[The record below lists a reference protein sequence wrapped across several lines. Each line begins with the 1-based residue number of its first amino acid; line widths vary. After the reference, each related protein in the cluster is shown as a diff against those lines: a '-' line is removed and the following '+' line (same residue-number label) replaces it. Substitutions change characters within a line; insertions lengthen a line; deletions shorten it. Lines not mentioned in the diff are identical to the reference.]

1 MRNDF
6 EEKIHNTWKKH
17 HDGEIHM
24 VCLPVPGEMV
34 FYLKTR
40 QEDNYFEIEHYFGHD
55 YLLSKNVIRK
65 TEIPNIY
72 QVNDG
77 RKANFSREMNDVEDP
92 HIFEH
97 FLHLFKLIDQ
107 ITGVVVSYVI

>member
-1 MRNDF
+1 MRD
-6 EEKIHNTWKKH
+6 EKNCSPCNKKYKAL
-17 HDGEIHM
+17 ISKY
-24 VCLPVPGEMV
+24 VPYV
-34 FYLKTR
+34 LK
-40 QEDNYFEIEHYFGHD
+40 YMPCI
-55 YLLSKNVIRK
+55 LSKNVIRK

>member
-1 MRNDF
+1 MM
-6 EEKIHNTWKKH
+6 
-17 HDGEIHM
+17 HM
-24 VCLPVPGEMV
+24 VCIPVPGELD

-55 YLLSKNVIRK
+55 YLISKNVIHK

-92 HIFEH
+92 HVFEH

-107 ITGVVVSYVI
+107 ITGVEVSYVI